1 MYYFFVRMKMT
12 DVTTFLEQHCL
23 SQEDW
28 NAANVSWEVLE
39 EIACDFNRRK
49 SEFEQS
55 ALGIAAVLQK
65 NKSVHSVRWRIKDCG
80 HLLAKIVRKLSEGN
94 QKYVNINASNYDEII
109 TDLVGVR
116 VLHLFKE
123 EWKEIQDYIDES
135 WSLVEGPTVYYREG
149 DKLEQFSDCD
159 KEKHKDGYRSI
170 HSIITT
176 RLQKKEVK
184 AEVQV
189 RTVFEEAWS
198 EIDHQVRYPNYSD
211 NETLTYFLNIFNGL
225 AGYADEMGTF
235 VKRLAHEIATNESL
249 TKVHEQL
256 RAELDNAEIEK
267 KKQMEELESLAT
279 TNKEL
284 KSTLS
289 KLKDTESKIKKING
303 LDRDAILKQVANQQ
317 SAYFSANLDDLR
329 KAQERMSSSGFLDA
343 AIKAQEKLAAS
354 GALKAHAQLSN
365 SSVYDAAIK
374 AKSVIPESQL
384 KKALRHIEKGNKK
397 D

>member
-1 MYYFFVRMKMT
+1 MT
-12 DVTTFLEQHCL
+12 EVATFLEQHNL

-28 NAANVSWEVLE
+28 SAANVSWDVLE
-39 EIACDFNRRK
+39 EIAHDFNRRK

-80 HLLAKIVRKLSEGN
+80 HLLAKIVRKRSEDS
-94 QKYVNINASNYDEII
+94 QKYADINASNYDEII

-123 EWKEIQDYIDES
+123 EWKDIQDYIDDS
-135 WSLVEGPTVYYREG
+135 WGVVEGPTVYYREG
-149 DKLEQFSDCD
+149 DKLEQFSSCD
-159 KEKHKDGYRSI
+159 KKKHKDGYRSI
-170 HSIITT
+170 HSVITT

-235 VKRLAHEIATNESL
+235 VKRLAHEITTSERL
-249 TKVHEQL
+249 TEVHEQL
-256 RAELDNAEIEK
+256 RTELENAEIEK

-284 KSTLS
+284 QSTLN
-289 KLKDTESKIKKING
+289 KLKDTEKKIQKING
-303 LDRDAILKQVANQQ
+303 LDREAALEQITDQQRNTYCSGAALDALW
-317 SAYFSANLDDLR
+317 
-329 KAQERMSSSGFLDA
+329 KAQKLANSGMLDA
-343 AIKAQEKLAAS
+343 AIKAQEKLATS
-354 GALKAHAQLSN
+354 SALKARAQIE
-365 SSVYDAAIK
+365 SSGVLNAAIK
-374 AKSVIPESQL
+374 ANELIPRSQREL
-384 KKALRHIEKGNKK
+384 LRNLEKPNTK

>member
-1 MYYFFVRMKMT
+1 MT
-12 DVTTFLEQHCL
+12 EVTTFLEQHNL

-28 NAANVSWEVLE
+28 SAANVSWDVLE
-39 EIACDFNRRK
+39 EIAHDFNRRK
-49 SEFEQS
+49 NEFEQS

-80 HLLAKIVRKLSEGN
+80 HLLAKIVRKRSEDS
-94 QKYVNINASNYDEII
+94 QKYADINASNYDEII

-123 EWKEIQDYIDES
+123 EWKDIQDYIDDS
-135 WSLVEGPTVYYREG
+135 WGVVEGPTVYYREG
-149 DKLEQFSDCD
+149 DKLEQFSSCD
-159 KEKHKDGYRSI
+159 KKKHKDGYRSI

-235 VKRLAHEIATNESL
+235 VKRLAQEITTSERL
-249 TKVHEQL
+249 TEVHEQL
-256 RAELDNAEIEK
+256 RTELENAEIEK

-279 TNKEL
+279 TNKKL
-284 KSTLS
+284 QSTLN
-289 KLKDTESKIKKING
+289 KLKDTEKKIQKING
-303 LDRDAILKQVANQQ
+303 LDREAALEQITDQQRNTYCSGTALDALW
-317 SAYFSANLDDLR
+317 
-329 KAQERMSSSGFLDA
+329 KAQKLANSGMLEA
-343 AIKAQEKLAAS
+343 AIKAQEKLATS
-354 GALKAHAQLSN
+354 SALKARAQIEN
-365 SSVYDAAIK
+365 SGVLNAAIK
-374 AKSVIPESQL
+374 ANELIPRSQREL
-384 KKALRHIEKGNKK
+384 LRNLEKPNTK

>member
-1 MYYFFVRMKMT
+1 MT
-12 DVTTFLEQHCL
+12 EVATFLEQHNL

-28 NAANVSWEVLE
+28 SAADVTWDALK
-39 EIACDFNRRK
+39 EIECNFDRRK
-49 SEFEQS
+49 NEFEQS
-55 ALGIAAVLQK
+55 ALSIAAVLQK
-65 NKSVHSVRWRIKDCG
+65 NKSVHSVRWRIKDSG
-80 HLLAKIVRKLSEGN
+80 HLLAKIVRKRSKGS
-94 QKYVNINASNYDEII
+94 QKYADINASNYDEII

-123 EWKEIQDYIDES
+123 EWKDIQDYIDES
-135 WSLVEGPTVYYREG
+135 WGVVEGPTVYYREG

-176 RLQKKEVK
+176 RLQKKEVQ

-235 VKRLAHEIATNESL
+235 VKKLAYEITASEES

-256 RAELDNAEIEK
+256 LTELKKAEIEK
-267 KKQMEELESLAT
+267 TEQMKELESLAK
-279 TNKEL
+279 TNKKL
-284 KSTLS
+284 QSALN
-289 KLKDTESKIKKING
+289 KLKDTEDKIQKINVI
-303 LDRDAILKQVANQQ
+303 DREAAFARATNP
-317 SAYFSANLDDLR
+317 SPSF
-329 KAQERMSSSGFLDA
+329 MDA
-343 AIKAQEKLAAS
+343 AIRANEKI
-354 GALKAHAQLSN
+354 
-365 SSVYDAAIK
+365 SSPSFMDAVVR
-374 AKSVIPESQL
+374 AKQKRLDNYFIF
-384 KKALRHIEKGNKK
+384 
-397 D
+397 